1 LRKCFNWEPEIG
13 DSVLAKDRNRAAG
26 LRNVRDKDR
35 IPGTRRPV
43 RNKEEMKDHKDL
55 DVWKAGVDLV
65 TQVYAVTI
73 KFPKEELYGLT
84 SQIRRSAVSIP
95 SNISE
100 GAARNSEKEFVQ
112 FLYIALGSAS
122 ELETQII
129 ITDRLKYIEN
139 PHEILEKLT
148 SVIKLINGL
157 IRHYRNKACNRDQRA
172 GADEE

>member
-26 LRNVRDKDR
+26 LRNVRDKDG
-35 IPGTRRPV
+35 ISGTRRPV

-55 DVWKAGVDLV
+55 DVWKSGVDLV

-100 GAARNSEKEFVQ
+100 GAARN
-112 FLYIALGSAS
+112 
-122 ELETQII
+122 
-129 ITDRLKYIEN
+129 
-139 PHEILEKLT
+139 
-148 SVIKLINGL
+148 
-157 IRHYRNKACNRDQRA
+157 
-172 GADEE
+172 